1 MSGKLRVLTY
11 HRIGDPGGR
20 PDLDPALVSATA
32 EEFERHMRH
41 LARRYDVV
49 DLERVTRALRGQGEL
64 PRRPVLVTF
73 DDAYRDFAE
82 VAWPILRRLGLPAT
96 LFVPT
101 GFPDR
106 PERSFWWDR
115 LHRSLSRASPAAVR
129 AAMAESRLEP
139 PSADPD
145 EAFAWL
151 RTRLKELPH
160 AAAMAEVDRLCREL
174 GEEPR
179 AESEVLGWND
189 LRRLAEEGVSL
200 GSHTRAHAL
209 LTRLPRDE
217 ARREIF
223 GSRRDMAR
231 HLGNPPSAFCYPA
244 GYHDEHTV
252 ELVREA
258 GYEIAFTT
266 VSGHNRPAETDP
278 LRVRRTGVTR
288 RTSLPILTLR
298 LQGWFGPVDRWRKR
312 AEHARAVG

>member
-11 HRIGDPGGR
+11 HRIGDPAGR

-32 EEFERHMRH
+32 EEFERQMHH
-41 LARRYDVV
+41 LARSYDVV
-49 DLERVTRALRGQGEL
+49 DLERATRALRGQGDL
-64 PRRPVLVTF
+64 PRRPVLITF

-82 VAWPILRRLGLPAT
+82 VAWPILRRHGLPAT

-115 LHRSLSRASPAAVR
+115 LHRSLSQATPAALR
-129 AAMAESRLEP
+129 QAMAESRLQP
-139 PSADPD
+139 PSTDPA

-151 RTRLKELPH
+151 RARLKEIPH
-160 AAAMAEVDRLCREL
+160 GAAMTEVDRLCDEL
-174 GEEPR
+174 GEETP
-179 AESEVLGWND
+179 AEGAVLGWSD
-189 LRRLAEEGVSL
+189 LRRLAEDGVTL
-200 GSHTRAHAL
+200 GSHTRDHAL
-209 LTRLPRDE
+209 LTRLPPDR

-231 HLGNPPSAFCYPA
+231 HLGHPPTAFCYPA
-244 GYHDEHTV
+244 GYHDDGTV
-252 ELVREA
+252 ELVRKA
-258 GYEIAFTT
+258 GYETAFTT

-278 LRVRRTGVTR
+278 LRIRRTGVTR

-312 AEHARAVG
+312 AEHARVVG